1 MAAQLMPLVMSAE
14 GGPAVVLLDIKDGEV
29 VPPHATKSHLR
40 LQGRLDWVFN
50 NGGAGMDG

>member
-1 MAAQLMPLVMSAE
+1 MPLVMSAE